1 MRRVTYIATGEITS
15 LKHEVGD
22 HTMEL
27 GAFVSEPFLASAKG
41 AEVLGRFRGD
51 VIVEDEVDSAS
62 LFCSPESLAHKLFD
76 RILFFVCAGWQRERD
91 RERTS
96 LRGLIR
102 WVSAKGKKG

>member
-27 GAFVSEPFLASAKG
+27 GALVSEPFLSSAKG

-62 LFCSPESLAHKLFD
+62 LFCSRKFS
-76 RILFFVCAGWQRERD
+76 ILFLVCAGWQREGQ
-91 RERTS
+91 REDFASGFDSFGFGQRKK
-96 LRGLIR
+96 RMMQR
-102 WVSAKGKKG
+102 WMI